1 VNSSA
6 FCDLTKQ
13 KKGNNQ
19 ASARFSARDG
29 SGAYDAVDA
38 GEEGVAGLGGRER
51 RHPRAGD
58 GRPGGDR
65 RAAEPA
71 RVVLLP
77 ATPEQADQKWPRT
90 RTPVGSDPRDL
101 ASDPGGNGAHLLSAG
116 RDCAVVAGD
125 ETEAVCADP
134 IVAGSRRWRGEI
146 SLARSVL
153 PRVAESCHHH
163 DRTTRPVLHNP
174 VQPTRLDISCPG
186 QC

>member
-1 VNSSA
+1 MAPDTN
-6 FCDLTKQ
+6 T
-13 KKGNNQ
+13 
-19 ASARFSARDG
+19 
-29 SGAYDAVDA
+29 
-38 GEEGVAGLGGRER
+38 
-51 RHPRAGD
+51 
-58 GRPGGDR
+58 
-65 RAAEPA
+65 
-71 RVVLLP
+71 
-77 ATPEQADQKWPRT
+77 
-90 RTPVGSDPRDL
+90 GSDPRDL